1 LNISLEID
9 DNMKVI
15 KLTESDLTN
24 IVKRVIKE
32 SDVKD
37 SLIDMIKYDGWRS
50 VTDMVGG
57 IENLKKVVGI
67 ESPMDFV
74 HLFDDLDIFQSE
86 KETDWELYRYE
97 KGKNMMIHNKQDNT
111 VHINHH
117 VIWSFLREGF
127 GLDYNEI
134 QEVMKEWLSE
144 AYNLSRVT
152 PASLTGSYFI
162 SLS

>member
-1 LNISLEID
+1 LNTNSEIK
-9 DNMKVI
+9 DNVKVI
-15 KLTESDLTN
+15 RLTESDLTN

-32 SDVKD
+32 NAAKD

-57 IENLKKVVGI
+57 IENFKKLAGI
-67 ESPMDFV
+67 GTPIDFV

-86 KETDWELYRYE
+86 KETDWELYRYD

-144 AYNLSRVT
+144 VYNLSWVT

>member
-1 LNISLEID
+1 
-9 DNMKVI
+9 
-15 KLTESDLTN
+15 
-24 IVKRVIKE
+24 
-32 SDVKD
+32 
-37 SLIDMIKYDGWRS
+37 
-50 VTDMVGG
+50 
-57 IENLKKVVGI
+57 
-67 ESPMDFV
+67 MDFV
-74 HLFDDLDIFQSE
+74 HLFDYLDIFQSE
-86 KETDWELYRYE
+86 KETDWELYRYD

-144 AYNLSRVT
+144 VYNLSRVT